1 MSEKDQITLFIEAF
15 MEKENLK
22 GKPTFNTLLNLVR
35 KFGMDEII
43 IKREYDLLKKKE
55 NYASEIMNEI
65 GLKGKAK
72 RLMIMKIIDNVGWD
86 KAKIKTAI
94 LRSSI
99 AERIS
104 HS

>member
-1 MSEKDQITLFIEAF
+1 MSEKDQITLFIETF
-15 MEKENLK
+15 MERENLK

-35 KFGMDEII
+35 KFGMETAT